1 MPFSEITPDDIT
13 QVTKHTH
20 SRKTTGIDNLHNF
33 WLKKFT
39 CTHSLLAKHFNNF
52 IKQPQNIPDFL
63 TQGITYMKPKDTDT
77 TNPSKYRPITCL
89 PTLYKIFTACIAC
102 QIHLHCENSIIAEE
116 QKGCRK
122 LSQGCKEQL
131 LIDSIVTEQ
140 AKH

>member
-20 SRKTTGIDNLHNF
+20 SWKATGIDNLHNL

-52 IKQPQNIPDFL
+52 IKQPQNIPDLL
-63 TQGITYMKPKDTDT
+63 TLDTTYIKPKDTDT
-77 TNPSKYRPITCL
+77 VNPSKCRPITCL
-89 PTLYKIFTACIAC
+89 PMLYKILTACITC
-102 QIHLHCENSIIAEE
+102 QIYPHCKNNNIIAEE

-131 LIDSIVTEQ
+131 LIN
-140 AKH
+140 